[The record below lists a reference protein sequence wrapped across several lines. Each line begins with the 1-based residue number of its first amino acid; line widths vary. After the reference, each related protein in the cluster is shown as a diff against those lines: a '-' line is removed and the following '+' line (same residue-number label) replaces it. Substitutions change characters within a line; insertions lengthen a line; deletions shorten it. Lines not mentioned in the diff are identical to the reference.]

1 VSTAE
6 KLAMNNFQF
15 TINIHRDWSKRK
27 METTI
32 SSTGKTSI
40 PPDIRERHGIQVGD
54 RLIWV
59 DEGHTIRIVPVPSD
73 PLRALRGSG
82 RGEELVERLLNE
94 RRRERG
100 R

>member
-1 VSTAE
+1 
-6 KLAMNNFQF
+6 
-15 TINIHRDWSKRK
+15 

-94 RRRERG
+94 RRRERD